1 MTYAPDRLPDH
12 VTLTELR
19 DLALRVAST
28 AATMVRDDRPT
39 RLDTSTKSTDT
50 DVVTVMDTRSEALL
64 REALRIARP
73 EDGFVGEEGA
83 DLQGSTGITWVVDP
97 LDGPV
102 NYLYDLPLYAVS
114 VAAVVGSPRAPGWRP
129 VAGAVVSP
137 VLGTAWTA
145 ALGLGAVR
153 HDLTTGDTA
162 VVSIGTEAQ
171 LSHALV
177 GTGFAYRSDT
187 RLAQACT
194 LVDVLPRV
202 RDIRRLGSAATDLC
216 LVADGRLDAYFESG
230 LNPWDLAA
238 GWLVLTEAGG
248 VVVGPGASEPNTLMV
263 VAGNRTLVEQLR
275 TLVTS

>member
-1 MTYAPDRLPDH
+1 M
-12 VTLTELR
+12 
-19 DLALRVAST
+19 
-28 AATMVRDDRPT
+28 
-39 RLDTSTKSTDT
+39 
-50 DVVTVMDTRSEALL
+50 
-64 REALRIARP
+64 
-73 EDGFVGEEGA
+73 
-83 DLQGSTGITWVVDP
+83 VDP
-97 LDGPV
+97 IDGTV